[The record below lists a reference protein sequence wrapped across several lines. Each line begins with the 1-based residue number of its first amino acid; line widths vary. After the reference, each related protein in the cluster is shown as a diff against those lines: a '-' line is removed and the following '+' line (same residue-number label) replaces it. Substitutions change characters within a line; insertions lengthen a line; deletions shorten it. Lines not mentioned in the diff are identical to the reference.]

1 MLHTHVNHHVGV
13 FYHHIAPSLSSKV
26 SLKCVFK
33 LMNVAVTLTQKKN
46 LLFWC
51 TLIVSLKIK
60 KNPVCSGVNLNCPR
74 GAVASKKAFMF
85 YLIVKGTKSI
95 SRIKIHGPF
104 LFWLENSSII
114 SWLCGSFLSISLS
127 RGANKDKRPQR
138 SPSYFFNTWSYLILW
153 NI

>member
-1 MLHTHVNHHVGV
+1 MSIIMWV
-13 FYHHIAPSLSSKV
+13 FFI
-26 SLKCVFK
+26 
-33 LMNVAVTLTQKKN
+33 VTLLHHLAPKWVSNVFLNWWMSQLHWHRKKN

-74 GAVASKKAFMF
+74 GAVWSKKAFMF

-95 SRIKIHGPF
+95 SKIKIHGPF

-114 SWLCGSFLSISLS
+114 PWLCGSFYQYLWVGGQQRQEATKKSI
-127 RGANKDKRPQR
+127 
-138 SPSYFFNTWSYLILW
+138 ILF
-153 NI
+153 